1 MKLHEDEHSV
11 TSISDVVKD
20 VTKTGNGE
28 RGTGNGER
36 GTRNGSPI
44 TSSQRYPP

>member
-36 GTRNGSPI
+36 GTGNEERKSNN
-44 TSSQRYPP
+44 Q